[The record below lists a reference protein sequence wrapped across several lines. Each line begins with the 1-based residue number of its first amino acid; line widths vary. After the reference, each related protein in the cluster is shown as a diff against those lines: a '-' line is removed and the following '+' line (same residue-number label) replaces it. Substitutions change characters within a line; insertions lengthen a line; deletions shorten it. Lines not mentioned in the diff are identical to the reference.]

1 MSDTEK
7 STDEL
12 AGSEQPFVQ
21 HLMELRD
28 RLLYGVI
35 GLAICMALLAFWP
48 GPSGL
53 IDLIAVPIR
62 AHMPPDAK
70 LIAVGVFSPFFV
82 PIKVLAMAAL
92 LLSLPWW
99 MYQVWAF
106 VAPGLYSHEKRFAIP
121 LIVLG
126 SLLAY
131 VGIAFV
137 QFFVLD
143 KMFGFIQ
150 QFTPASVAATPDIAS
165 YVEAIL
171 SLYLAFGLAFQVPI
185 VVVLLVKMNMV
196 TVEKLKEFRGY
207 FIVVAFVIAAVVTPP
222 DVISQLALAVPMC
235 ILYLHEGVPAAAA
248 SASELITRDASGRGH
263 ARSAQARKACQRA
276 QGQVRAHLP
285 RGRHAAP
292 RDRPWATLCTPL
304 GLHVPYLQGGWHA
317 RQSADAAPVRPRA
330 RARLDHQ
337 ARARLALGPVQMP
350 LLPCRE
356 LDGRCQGARS
366 VTTQAC
372 TPRVLLKEL

>member
-1 MSDTEK
+1 MSNKPDPA
-7 STDEL
+7 DEL
-12 AGSEQPFVQ
+12 AGTEQPFVQ

-28 RLLYGVI
+28 RLLYCVY
-35 GLAICMALLAFWP
+35 GLAVCMALLAIWP

-82 PIKVLAMAAL
+82 PIKVLGMAAV
-92 LLSLPWW
+92 LLSLPWL
-99 MYQVWAF
+99 MYQMWAF
-106 VAPGLYSHEKRFAIP
+106 VAPGLYSHEKKFAMP
-121 LIVLG
+121 LIVMG

-131 VGIAFV
+131 IGIGFV

-185 VVVLLVKMNMV
+185 VVILLVRLNMV
-196 TVEKLKEFRGY
+196 SIEKLKEFRGY
-207 FIVVAFVIAAVVTPP
+207 FIVLAFVIAAVVTPP

-235 ILYLHEGVPAAAA
+235 ILY
-248 SASELITRDASGRGH
+248 ELGIFG
-263 ARSAQARKACQRA
+263 ARWFSK
-276 QGQVRAHLP
+276 VS
-285 RGRHAAP
+285 AAP
-292 RDRPWATLCTPL
+292 
-304 GLHVPYLQGGWHA
+304 
-317 RQSADAAPVRPRA
+317 
-330 RARLDHQ
+330 
-337 ARARLALGPVQMP
+337 
-350 LLPCRE
+350 E
-356 LDGRCQGARS
+356 E
-366 VTTQAC
+366 TTER
-372 TPRVLLKEL
+372 TDLS

>member
-1 MSDTEK
+1 MSDSK
-7 STDEL
+7 DSTDEL
-12 AGSEQPFVQ
+12 AGTEQPFVQ

-28 RLLYGVI
+28 RLLYGMV
-35 GLAICMALLAFWP
+35 GLVICMALLAVWP

-82 PIKVLAMAAL
+82 PIKVLGMAAL

-99 MYQVWAF
+99 MYQIWAF
-106 VAPGLYSHEKRFAIP
+106 VAPGLYGHEKRFAIP

-196 TVEKLKEFRGY
+196 SVQQLKEFRGY

-222 DVISQLALAVPMC
+222 DVISQLALAVPMSL
-235 ILYLHEGVPAAAA
+235 LYEAGIWGAQWFVKRT
-248 SASELITRDASGRGH
+248 SAPDEVSG
-263 ARSAQARKACQRA
+263 
-276 QGQVRAHLP
+276 
-285 RGRHAAP
+285 
-292 RDRPWATLCTPL
+292 
-304 GLHVPYLQGGWHA
+304 
-317 RQSADAAPVRPRA
+317 
-330 RARLDHQ
+330 
-337 ARARLALGPVQMP
+337 
-350 LLPCRE
+350 E
-356 LDGRCQGARS
+356 N
-366 VTTQAC
+366 VTS
-372 TPRVLLKEL
+372 K

>member
-1 MSDTEK
+1 MANPNNPE
-7 STDEL
+7 DEL
-12 AGSEQPFVQ
+12 AGTEQPFVQ

-28 RLLYGVI
+28 RLLYAVAGMAV
-35 GLAICMALLAFWP
+35 CMALLAIWP

-53 IDLIAVPIR
+53 IDLIAVPIL
-62 AHMPPDAK
+62 AHMPPGTEK

-82 PIKVLAMAAL
+82 PLKVLAMAAL

-106 VAPGLYSHEKRFAIP
+106 VAPGLYSHEKRFAVP

-126 SLLAY
+126 SILAY

-150 QFTPASVAATPDIAS
+150 RFTPASVAATPDIAS

-185 VVVLLVKMNMV
+185 VVMLLVKMGLV
-196 TVEKLKEFRGY
+196 TIQKLKDFRGY
-207 FIVVAFVIAAVVTPP
+207 FIVVAFIIAAIVTPP

-235 ILYLHEGVPAAAA
+235 LLY
-248 SASELITRDASGRGH
+248 ELGI
-263 ARSAQARKACQRA
+263 
-276 QGQVRAHLP
+276 
-285 RGRHAAP
+285 
-292 RDRPWATLCTPL
+292 W
-304 GLHVPYLQGGWHA
+304 
-317 RQSADAAPVRPRA
+317 
-330 RARLDHQ
+330 
-337 ARARLALGPVQMP
+337 
-350 LLPCRE
+350 
-356 LDGRCQGARS
+356 GARWFS
-366 VTTQAC
+366 PANEEAETAAGEE
-372 TPRVLLKEL
+372 KKAG

>member
-1 MSDTEK
+1 MSDSPN

-12 AGSEQPFVQ
+12 AGTEQPFVQ

-28 RLLYGVI
+28 RLMYAFG
-35 GLAICMALLAFWP
+35 GLAVCMALLAIWP

-82 PIKVLAMAAL
+82 PLKVLAMAAL

-106 VAPGLYSHEKRFAIP
+106 VAPGLYSHEKRFAVP
-121 LIVLG
+121 LIIFG

-131 VGIAFV
+131 LGIAFV

-150 QFTPASVAATPDIAS
+150 QFTPQSVAATPDIAS

-185 VVVLLVKMNMV
+185 VVVLLVKMNLV
-196 TVEKLKEFRGY
+196 SIQQLKDFRGY
-207 FIVVAFVIAAVVTPP
+207 FIVLAFVVAAVVTPP
-222 DVISQLALAVPMC
+222 DVISQLALAIPMC
-235 ILYLHEGVPAAAA
+235 LLY
-248 SASELITRDASGRGH
+248 ELGIWGSTWFV
-263 ARSAQARKACQRA
+263 KKT
-276 QGQVRAHLP
+276 
-285 RGRHAAP
+285 AAP
-292 RDRPWATLCTPL
+292 ASDETVA
-304 GLHVPYLQGGWHA
+304 
-317 RQSADAAPVRPRA
+317 
-330 RARLDHQ
+330 
-337 ARARLALGPVQMP
+337 
-350 LLPCRE
+350 
-356 LDGRCQGARS
+356 
-366 VTTQAC
+366 
-372 TPRVLLKEL
+372 

>member
-1 MSDTEK
+1 MSDPKKT
-7 STDEL
+7 TDEL

-28 RLLYGVI
+28 RLLYGLV
-35 GLAICMALLAFWP
+35 GLAICMGLLAVWP

-53 IDLIAVPIR
+53 IDLIAVPIKS
-62 AHMPPDAK
+62 HMPPDAK

-82 PIKVLAMAAL
+82 PIKVLGMAAL

-99 MYQVWAF
+99 MYQIWAF
-106 VAPGLYSHEKRFAIP
+106 VAPGLYGHEKRFAIP

-196 TVEKLKEFRGY
+196 TVVKLKEFRGY
-207 FIVVAFVIAAVVTPP
+207 FIVVAFVIAAIVTPP

-235 ILYLHEGVPAAAA
+235 LLY
-248 SASELITRDASGRGH
+248 ELGIWGSQWFIKST
-263 ARSAQARKACQRA
+263 
-276 QGQVRAHLP
+276 
-285 RGRHAAP
+285 
-292 RDRPWATLCTPL
+292 AT
-304 GLHVPYLQGGWHA
+304 
-317 RQSADAAPVRPRA
+317 SADGAEESA
-330 RARLDHQ
+330 R
-337 ARARLALGPVQMP
+337 
-350 LLPCRE
+350 
-356 LDGRCQGARS
+356 
-366 VTTQAC
+366 
-372 TPRVLLKEL
+372 

>member
-1 MSDTEK
+1 MSDSK
-7 STDEL
+7 NSTDEL
-12 AGSEQPFVQ
+12 AGTEQPFVQ

-28 RLLYGVI
+28 RLLYGMV
-35 GLAICMALLAFWP
+35 GLGICMALLAVWP

-53 IDLIAVPIR
+53 IDIIAVPIR

-82 PIKVLAMAAL
+82 PLKVLGMAAL

-121 LIVLG
+121 LITLG

-131 VGIAFV
+131 AGIGFV

-143 KMFGFIQ
+143 RMFGFIQ
-150 QFTPASVAATPDIAS
+150 KFTPASVAATPDIAS

-185 VVVLLVKMNMV
+185 VVILLVKMGMV
-196 TVEKLKEFRGY
+196 TVKQLKDFRGY
-207 FIVVAFVIAAVVTPP
+207 FIVVAFIIAAIVTPP

-235 ILYLHEGVPAAAA
+235 LLYEAGIWGAQWFIKAKAKADETSESDEEG
-248 SASELITRDASGRGH
+248 SAS
-263 ARSAQARKACQRA
+263 
-276 QGQVRAHLP
+276 
-285 RGRHAAP
+285 
-292 RDRPWATLCTPL
+292 
-304 GLHVPYLQGGWHA
+304 
-317 RQSADAAPVRPRA
+317 
-330 RARLDHQ
+330 
-337 ARARLALGPVQMP
+337 
-350 LLPCRE
+350 
-356 LDGRCQGARS
+356 
-366 VTTQAC
+366 
-372 TPRVLLKEL
+372 